1 MMESFEPE
9 GTGRSG
15 GPDPGPALTPPSGA
29 GPEASSPPTQ
39 SQRVLAARLSGR
51 LRCLRCRY
59 NLAGLS
65 VLGVCPECG
74 IPVRATILAAV
85 DPYASELQPILVPR
99 PTAAGLVLWA
109 AGALIAALAAWALR
123 AMDIATV
130 AGLAVGDRSWIA
142 LLGAGA
148 LAASGLGA
156 LALIRP
162 HRRVAPVTS
171 FAAFAAVVLYAPLVW
186 TYWWLHSVL
195 DPAYIAPYL
204 DTAPPRLERLAARLA
219 IGGMAALILIA
230 LRPNF
235 RLLAA
240 RSVLLRSG
248 RVERQ
253 TINAIVA
260 AFAVAAAGDLLRAA
274 GIWLGEDYRTIALA
288 GGTFLVA
295 VGSMLVT
302 IGIAGVL
309 WDLRRIVPVIIEPAP
324 SLDDVIEPEPTLS
337 APVATPAPGGSTP

>member
-15 GPDPGPALTPPSGA
+15 GPGPGPSPTPPADGA
-29 GPEASSPPTQ
+29 PEAPPPTQ

-85 DPYASELQPILVPR
+85 DPYASELQPVSWPR

-109 AGALIAALAAWALR
+109 AGALIAALASWALR
-123 AMDIATV
+123 ALDLAEMT
-130 AGLAVGDRSWIA
+130 GLAPTDRSWII
-142 LLGAGA
+142 LLGTGA
-148 LAASGLGA
+148 LAASGVGA
-156 LALIRP
+156 LALVRP
-162 HRRVAPVTS
+162 HRRVAPLTS
-171 FAAFAAVVLYAPLVW
+171 LAALAAVALYAPLVW
-186 TYWWLHSVL
+186 SYWWLHASF
-195 DPAYIAPYL
+195 DPAFDAPYL
-204 DTAPPRLERLAARLA
+204 DTDPPRLERLAVRLA
-219 IGGMAALILIA
+219 IGGMAALILLA
-230 LRPNF
+230 LRPGF

-253 TINAIVA
+253 TLQAIIA
-260 AFAVAAAGDLLRAA
+260 AVAVAAAGDLVRAA
-274 GIWLGEDYRTIALA
+274 GLWFGEEFRTVAFA

-295 VGSMLVT
+295 VGSMLITV
-302 IGIAGVL
+302 GLAGVL
-309 WDLRRIVPVIIEPAP
+309 VDLRRIVPVILEPAP
-324 SLDDVIEPEPTLS
+324 SLDDVIEPEPTLE
-337 APVATPAPGGSTP
+337 APAAPPVPGGGAP